1 MKKFDGTQNLA
12 RTAARSLL
20 LALVLALGF
29 SSCDNMSDNGPAS
42 FFFPTLV
49 QTTDEQA
56 SSQRATVTFCGSI
69 GVAGALPDEMSA
81 KVRAL
86 EASLGA
92 AVDVSKSAQP
102 ELSIGKEAE
111 YYYYV
116 SAIPQDSVGNLPVEY
131 GRNDNGEGGKFSGG
145 SNGITYSLPLNVGQ
159 WIIECGIK
167 NSEDKPVLKAS
178 SGLLTLD
185 ATQSV
190 VSRTFTASPVSVSD
204 AGNGNILLIV
214 NKGSFSTILS
224 GVARWKDSNGTEQ
237 SKALVDASTIG
248 SGYSSDLLALKVD
261 GIAPGAYTM
270 TISFY
275 NNSDP
280 NNTSAIMLYQTSQT
294 VSVFSGMLTNKW
306 VSNGGTDNETNL
318 ITDDGF
324 IISPA
329 AVDIFKSSSL
339 YVGSHASTAPGY
351 RGPSD
356 TNEGSFLAPFATLQK
371 AVDTI
376 TATGKSSLDY
386 TIYVCGTLSEN
397 VNFSS
402 ALGGSDPTTR
412 KARSITLANLD
423 GSNSAVIE
431 GGGAAGSETIIQV
444 GTAVPIKIRGVKIT
458 KQASAAYSR
467 GLTINDSNARVTLL
481 EGAEISGNNASTNGG
496 GVYITDGTLCMKGG
510 VIKENT
516 AGHGGAVYNLGGAFE
531 ISGSAYIPY
540 GDASGNKGA
549 GKNDVHL
556 AYDSA
561 NNVYKYITIAGA
573 LNPPAA
579 AGSDKTIATI
589 DADGW
594 NRGKQILSAAAS
606 VNLSQYAG
614 ADKKYFAFVDKDAF
628 TTCKAS
634 TPTVAKLQAPLYVS
648 PAGLSGNT
656 GSKDSPYDSI
666 ATALGHFNDTEEDC
680 VINID
685 GEVKGTNTINSAHC
699 SKLVIQGANGLY
711 EADTVVDG
719 KTIAKGTPKD
729 SLNGNK
735 AGSVLKID
743 TSVPVVIRN
752 LKIFGGTGYAYGT
765 TSAGGGICMMLNNC
779 DVTLDSGCLIGDV
792 LNPSAPATGTNDC
805 GNTANAGAGVSVS
818 GTLTIKSGAV
828 ISHNYVPVPGPG
840 YAWNGGG
847 IAVSSGKVIMED
859 GAKIICNASGK
870 NGGGIYLQSNGQLIM
885 TGGEISGNVSVGDGG
900 AVYSNG
906 SFTMGGT
913 AYIPYG
919 GAEKKNDVYL
929 VSGKCIT
936 IDSVL
941 SKPSDASGANATITP
956 ASWTRGTVVAQGKD
970 GGVIPYEMTTSGSI
984 GKRLALAAADADD
997 NWVVELT
1004 SDEKEAKIFAPIYV
1018 AAGAAYNATT
1028 NPGGYRKCKSEGLNS
1043 NMGTKSA
1050 PYATLTKALT
1060 DLTDPN
1066 RDYIVFIDGK
1076 VTDNVTLQLNTTDHA
1091 KSLTLKGA
1099 TTTSINA
1106 DTADCLDGGGANMV
1120 LWMKGN
1126 TPVTITYLKVSGGKA
1141 GGSGGGICLN
1151 SGATLNLEALS
1162 FVTDNLSQ
1170 GDGAGI
1176 YVGGT
1181 LNVKN
1186 SVKVYGNKKIDSS
1199 DNVICDSNVYLPH
1212 GKVMAVS
1219 GSLTGSE
1226 IYVSAY
1232 DEPTITG
1239 SGASATVNTVTIT
1252 SGYKNK
1258 IDATVPNK
1266 YFIGDKYGASCDSVT
1281 KEVVLGL
1288 NAGSIT
1294 VEDPYKG
1301 MTFRM
1306 VDAVKNYEKTYAQK
1320 SKLGTSGAQFTIKGS
1335 ISGLGDADFTTPTSS
1350 SYVDISL
1357 SLKYHG
1363 IDVPTTY
1370 YTCPSKNQIKLN
1382 AGLQAGDY
1390 VVCANAVYKGKN
1402 YTAVFDLKL
1411 VDDTVSVPSGFVLTG
1426 GTTIKGK
1433 VGTDNPSL
1441 IFVDGRNVNIPA
1453 FYACD
1458 HEVTQAEYEKYCC
1471 YGTNRPTAAL
1481 GKGDN
1486 YPAYYV
1492 SWYDAILYCNLRS
1505 MAEGLT
1511 PVYSIGSTTNPKSW
1525 TYVNPGSGADMG
1537 KYCGPSESKTNWNGI
1552 KIDPSADGYRLPTEA
1567 EWEFLTRY
1575 NATTNKMMDTAYSA
1589 QTTNSGD
1596 DTLKKYA
1603 WYSANASGKTHTI
1616 NTWKHAQQSNA
1627 SNRLGLWDMSG
1638 NVAEWC
1644 WDWYLAAASIGQ
1656 DTPDTGPATGI
1667 YRLTRGGSWND
1678 DESVCRVY
1686 NRSNN
1691 YQPYERN
1698 QTTGFRVVRNAN

>member
-1 MKKFDGTQNLA
+1 MKKFEGTQNSVK
-12 RTAARSLL
+12 TAARSLL

-29 SSCDNMSDNGPAS
+29 SSCDNMSGNGPAS

-145 SNGITYSLPLNVGQ
+145 SNGITYALPLNVGQ

-190 VSRTFTASPVSVSD
+190 VSRNFTATPVSVSD

-237 SKALVDASTIG
+237 SKALVDASTIDP
-248 SGYSSDLLALKVD
+248 GYSSEQLALKVD

-280 NNTSAIMLYQTSQT
+280 NDTSAIMLYQTSQT

-306 VSNGGTDNETNL
+306 FSNGGTDNETNL
-318 ITDDGF
+318 ITDDDF
-324 IISPA
+324 IITDL

-356 TNEGSFLAPFATLQK
+356 TNEGSFLAPFATLKK

-481 EGAEISGNNASTNGG
+481 EGAEISGNNTPNNGG
-496 GVYITDGTLCMKGG
+496 GVFITDGTLCMKGG

-573 LNPPAA
+573 LNPPDE

-634 TPTVAKLQAPLYVS
+634 APTVAKLQAPLYVS
-648 PAGLSGNT
+648 PTGLSGNT
-656 GSKDSPYDSI
+656 GSRDSPYDSI
-666 ATALGHFNDTEEDC
+666 VTALGHFNDPEEDC

-685 GEVKGTNTINSAHC
+685 GEVVGTTELGTMDPATTLRC
-699 SKLVIQGANGLY
+699 SKLVLQGANGLY
-711 EADTVVDG
+711 QADTVVEG

-729 SLNGNK
+729 SLNGN
-735 AGSVLKID
+735 GGQSVLKIGS
-743 TSVPVVIRN
+743 SVPVVIRN
-752 LKIFGGTGYAYGT
+752 LRIFGGKGT
-765 TSAGGGICMMLNNC
+765 PQSTTTAGGGILMMASTCNL
-779 DVTLDSGCLIGDV
+779 TLDSGTLIGDV
-792 LNPSAPATGTNDC
+792 LKPSAAATSEDDC
-805 GNTANAGAGVSVS
+805 GNSAMVGGGVSVS

-828 ISHNYVPVPGPG
+828 ISHNYAKEAPVGNSS
-840 YAWNGGG
+840 WGGG
-847 IAVSSGKVIMED
+847 INVGYQGKLFIED
-859 GAKIICNASGK
+859 GAKIICNAS
-870 NGGGIYLQSNGQLIM
+870 NQDGGGIFIDGGQLTM
-885 TGGEISGNVSVGDGG
+885 TGGEISQNKADENGG
-900 AVYSNG
+900 AVYNYG

-929 VSGKCIT
+929 AYDSTNNVYKAIT
-936 IDSVL
+936 IDGSL
-941 SKPSDASGANATITP
+941 ALPTGKSGASATITP
-956 ASWTRGTVVAQGKD
+956 EGWHRRKAIAVVKGDGQLPDNITAS
-970 GGVIPYEMTTSGSI
+970 
-984 GKRLALAAADADD
+984 RLKFAADAGD
-997 NWVVELT
+997 NWESILT
-1004 SDEKEAKIFAPIYV
+1004 SDKKEARIFAPIYV

-1028 NPGGYRKCKSEGLNS
+1028 NPGGYRVCGSKGLDTNI
-1043 NMGTKSA
+1043 GTKSK
-1050 PYATLTKALT
+1050 PYATVTHALP
-1060 DLTDPN
+1060 DLAESNSTYKTYP
-1066 RDYIVFIDGK
+1066 YTVYIDGK
-1076 VTDNVTLQLNTTDHA
+1076 VTENLTINSNSGGNVSGVSKIILRGATTDSATLDNLDGGSVSKAWAQANRTFMLQGPVPVSIQYLRISGGKINADGGGILIDDGATLQL
-1091 KSLTLKGA
+1091 
-1099 TTTSINA
+1099 
-1106 DTADCLDGGGANMV
+1106 
-1120 LWMKGN
+1120 
-1126 TPVTITYLKVSGGKA
+1126 
-1141 GGSGGGICLN
+1141 GIQ
-1151 SGATLNLEALS
+1151 S
-1162 FVTDNLSQ
+1162 FVTDNYAT
-1170 GDGAGI
+1170 GNGAGI

-1181 LNVKN
+1181 LE
-1186 SVKVYGNKKIDSS
+1186 ISS
-1199 DNVICDSNVYLPH
+1199 DVHVKDNKTRDYSTDANTGDCNVYLPH
-1212 GKVMAVS
+1212 GKVMTVTGTLYGS
-1219 GSLTGSE
+1219 GQNKSE

-1232 DEPTITG
+1232 DEPSITG
-1239 SGASATVNTVTIT
+1239 SGSTATVNTVPVT
-1252 SGYKNK
+1252 SGYKDK
-1258 IDATVPNK
+1258 MSGFAPSQYIK
-1266 YFIGDKYGASCDSVT
+1266 GDKYGALLYSN
-1281 KEVVLGL
+1281 EAALGL
-1288 NAGSIT
+1288 NGGTISVEQPYSNMTLT
-1294 VEDPYKG
+1294 V
-1301 MTFRM
+1301 
-1306 VDAVKNYEKTYAQK
+1306 NKTYIKK
-1320 SKLGTSGAQFTIKGS
+1320 SDLSTSAAWLT
-1335 ISGLGDADFTTPTSS
+1335 ISGTVSGNPASFNSTTSDY
-1350 SYVDISL
+1350 YVDL
-1357 SLKYHG
+1357 SLKLLYH
-1363 IDVPTTY
+1363 DYEVPTSY
-1370 YTCPSKNQIKLN
+1370 YTVSSNKYQTQLLT
-1382 AGLQAGDY
+1382 GLPAGDY
-1390 VVCANAVYKGKN
+1390 VLFGAGVHKELT
-1402 YTAVFDLKL
+1402 YTVSFDIKV
-1411 VDDTVSVPSGFVLTG
+1411 VDDAAIPSDCVLTG
-1426 GTTIKGK
+1426 GETVMGA
-1433 VGTDNPSL
+1433 VGTNNPSSVFIENRKVPIPVL
-1441 IFVDGRNVNIPA
+1441 IA
-1453 FYACD
+1453 SKY
-1458 HEVTQAEYEKYCC
+1458 EVTQSEYEKYCC
-1471 YGTNRPTAAL
+1471 YGTNKPNETY

-1486 YPAYYV
+1486 YPVYWV
-1492 SWYDAILYCNLRS
+1492 TWYDAIVYCNLRS
-1505 MAEGLT
+1505 LAEGLT
-1511 PVYSIGSTTNPKSW
+1511 PVYSILGKTNPRQW
-1525 TYVNPGSGADMG
+1525 DGVVAGTGDDLG
-1537 KYCGPSESKTNWNGI
+1537 KYRGTAANNANWNSVAF
-1552 KIDPSADGYRLPTEA
+1552 DQSADGWRLPTEA
-1567 EWEFLTRY
+1567 EWEYLARG
-1575 NATTNKMMDTAYSA
+1575 ANKKDYAYSG
-1589 QTTNSGD
+1589 S
-1596 DTLKKYA
+1596 DTLTQVA
-1603 WYSANASGKTHTI
+1603 WCYSNSSNKCHARGTKTANS
-1616 NTWKHAQQSNA
+1616 
-1627 SNRLGLWDMSG
+1627 LGLYDMSG
-1638 NVAEWC
+1638 NVYEWC
-1644 WDWYLAAASIGQ
+1644 WDWKATTITSTVPATGPSSGTGKVIRGGSATHDATNNCKISVRNLLQNQ
-1656 DTPDTGPATGI
+1656 DTPNFDI
-1667 YRLTRGGSWND
+1667 
-1678 DESVCRVY
+1678 
-1686 NRSNN
+1686 
-1691 YQPYERN
+1691 
-1698 QTTGFRVVRNAN
+1698 GFRVVRTPR

>member
-1 MKKFDGTQNLA
+1 MKKFEGTQNLA
-12 RTAARSLL
+12 RTVARPLL
-20 LALVLALGF
+20 LALVLALSF

-49 QTTDEQA
+49 QTTEQA

-116 SAIPQDSVGNLPVEY
+116 SATPQDSVGNLPVEY

-145 SNGITYSLPLNVGQ
+145 SNGITYALPLNVGQ

-185 ATQSV
+185 ESQSV

-237 SKALVDASTIG
+237 SKALVDASTID
-248 SGYSSDLLALKVD
+248 SGYSNDLLALKVD

-280 NNTSAIMLYQTSQT
+280 NNSSAIMLYQTSQT

-318 ITDDGF
+318 ITDDDF

-351 RGPSD
+351 RDPSD

-376 TATGKSSLDY
+376 AATGKTSLDY

-402 ALGGSDPTTR
+402 ALDDSGSMTR

-431 GGGAAGSETIIQV
+431 GGGAAGSETIIKV
-444 GTAVPIKIRGVKIT
+444 ETAVPIKIRGVKIT

-481 EGAEISGNNASTNGG
+481 EGVEISGNNASTNGG

-516 AGHGGAVYNLGGAFE
+516 ADQGGAVYNLNGAFE

-540 GDASGNKGA
+540 GDAAGNKGA

-561 NNVYKYITIAGA
+561 NEIYKYITIAGA

-589 DADGW
+589 DAAGW
-594 NRGKQILSAAAS
+594 NRGKQVLASTAS

-634 TPTVAKLQAPLYVS
+634 APTVAKLQAPLYVS
-648 PAGLSGNT
+648 PTGSADNT
-656 GSKDSPYDSI
+656 GSKDSPYDRI
-666 ATALGHFNDTEEDC
+666 ATALSHFNDPEEDC

-685 GEVKGTNTINSAHC
+685 GQVTGTNRISSAHC

-711 EADTVVDG
+711 EANTVVDG

-735 AGSVLKID
+735 ATGSVLAID

-752 LKIFGGTGYAYGT
+752 LKIFGGTGISYGT

-779 DVTLDSGCLIGDV
+779 DVTLDSGSLIGDV
-792 LNPSAPATGTNDC
+792 LNPSAPAASANDC
-805 GNTANAGAGVSVS
+805 GNTAQNGGGVSVS

-828 ISHNYVPVPGPG
+828 ISHNYTPPPSQIGSSC
-840 YAWNGGG
+840 NGGG
-847 IAVSSGKVIMED
+847 IAVSSGKVIMEE
-859 GAKIICNASGK
+859 GAKIIANACGS
-870 NGGGIYLQSNGQLIM
+870 NGGGIYLQSGGQLTM
-885 TGGEISGNVSVGDGG
+885 TGGEISGNVSAGNGG
-900 AVYSNG
+900 AVCNYG
-906 SFTMGGT
+906 TFTMGGT

-919 GAEKKNDVYL
+919 GAKGNNDVYL
-929 VSGKCIT
+929 RSGKCIT

-941 SKPSDASGANATITP
+941 SLPSGASGANATITP

-970 GGVIPYEMTTSGSI
+970 GGEIPYEMTTSGSI
-984 GKRLALAAADADD
+984 GKRLALAGVDGDE
-997 NWVVELT
+997 WVAELT

-1018 AAGAAYNATT
+1018 AADAAYDATT
-1028 NPGGYRKCKSEGLNS
+1028 NPGGYRVCGSKGLDS
-1043 NMGTKSA
+1043 NIGTKSA
-1050 PYATLTKALT
+1050 PYATVTKALG
-1060 DLTDPN
+1060 DLTN
-1066 RDYIVFIDGK
+1066 SGKHYTIYIDGT
-1076 VTDNVTLQLNTTDHA
+1076 VSENLMISSRSSASPNVTGAN
-1091 KSLTLKGA
+1091 SITLKGA
-1099 TTTSINA
+1099 ATTLATPISITEA
-1106 DTADCLDGGGANMV
+1106 TADCLNGGGTGRVITM
-1120 LWMKGN
+1120 LG
-1126 TPVTITYLKVSGGKA
+1126 PVPVITNSLKISGGKY
-1141 GGSGGGICLN
+1141 GDEGGGIYIASDADL
-1151 SGATLNLEALS
+1151 TLDNNT
-1162 FVTDNLSQ
+1162 FVT
-1170 GDGAGI
+1170 G
-1176 YVGGT
+1176 
-1181 LNVKN
+1181 N
-1186 SVKVYGNKKIDSS
+1186 SVYYDGGVSLIGGGISVNGVLKIKGTVKVHDNKKLDGS
-1199 DNVICDSNVYLPH
+1199 DNVIGDSNVYLPS
-1212 GKVMAVS
+1212 GNVMEVL
-1219 GSLTGSE
+1219 GDLTGSE
-1226 IYVSAY
+1226 IYV
-1232 DEPTITG
+1232 TTG
-1239 SGASATVNTVTIT
+1239 VAPSIDYAQTPPAVNTVTIT
-1252 SGYKNK
+1252 SNYSYANSDHPSKFFTSDQNYGFASWNGDDEAEFGLHGGGISVEDIYKNVALSLDK
-1258 IDATVPNK
+1258 TWVKKADLSEALGPRFIVKGTIDGQAVN
-1266 YFIGDKYGASCDSVT
+1266 FI
-1281 KEVVLGL
+1281 
-1288 NAGSIT
+1288 
-1294 VEDPYKG
+1294 
-1301 MTFRM
+1301 
-1306 VDAVKNYEKTYAQK
+1306 
-1320 SKLGTSGAQFTIKGS
+1320 
-1335 ISGLGDADFTTPTSS
+1335 TPTSAYYASISLKLLYHGEEIPQTS
-1350 SYVDISL
+1350 SYYSVTNCYLYPYS
-1357 SLKYHG
+1357 
-1363 IDVPTTY
+1363 
-1370 YTCPSKNQIKLN
+1370 
-1382 AGLQAGDY
+1382 GLAAGDY
-1390 VVCANAVYKGKN
+1390 VIAATVVYKEKTYSASFEIKVIG
-1402 YTAVFDLKL
+1402 D
-1411 VDDTVSVPSGFVLTG
+1411 SVPAGYAMTG
-1426 GTTIKGK
+1426 GETVTGA
-1433 VGTDNPSL
+1433 VGTNARSEVF
-1441 IFVDGRNVNIPA
+1441 IAGRTVPIPIVI
-1453 FYACD
+1453 ACS
-1458 HEVTQAEYEKYCC
+1458 HEIAQGEYEKYCS
-1471 YGTNRPTAAL
+1471 YGTNRPYDAK
-1481 GKGDN
+1481 GKGEN

-1492 SWYDAILYCNLRS
+1492 SWYDALVYCNLRS
-1505 MAEGLT
+1505 LAEGLT
-1511 PVYSIGSTTNPKSW
+1511 PVYSVGGKTDPKQW
-1525 TYVNPGSGADMG
+1525 TGIVAGTGDELG
-1537 KYCGPSESKTNWNGI
+1537 KYRGPDSSSSTWNAVAF
-1552 KIDPSADGYRLPTEA
+1552 DQSANGWRLPTEA
-1567 EWEFLTRY
+1567 EWEYLARAANTKDY
-1575 NATTNKMMDTAYSA
+1575 YYSGTTDKTTNGRQDYVVCSTSQMLEVGEKA
-1589 QTTNSGD
+1589 TN
-1596 DTLKKYA
+1596 A
-1603 WYSANASGKTHTI
+1603 I
-1616 NTWKHAQQSNA
+1616 
-1627 SNRLGLWDMSG
+1627 GLRNMSG

-1644 WDWYLAAASIGQ
+1644 WDWNVDPINAATPATG
-1656 DTPDTGPATGI
+1656 PDTGSAKV
-1667 YRLTRGGSWND
+1667 YRGGAF
-1678 DESVCRVY
+1678 
-1686 NRSNN
+1686 N
-1691 YQPYERN
+1691 YQEIKCSVKDRSMSGEPNGRFVN
-1698 QTTGFRVVRNAN
+1698 VGFRVVRNAR

>member
-1 MKKFDGTQNLA
+1 MKKFVRTQNSA
-12 RTAARSLL
+12 KTAARSLL
-20 LALVLALGF
+20 LALVLALSF
-29 SSCDNMSDNGPAS
+29 SSCDNMSGNGPAS
-42 FFFPTLV
+42 SSFPTLV
-49 QTTDEQA
+49 QTTEQA

-145 SNGITYSLPLNVGQ
+145 SNGITYALPLNVGQ

-185 ATQSV
+185 ESQSV
-190 VSRTFTASPVSVSD
+190 ISRTFTATPVSVSD

-237 SKALVDASTIG
+237 SKALVDASTID

-280 NNTSAIMLYQTSQT
+280 NDTSAIMLYQTSQT

-324 IISPA
+324 IITDL

-371 AVDTI
+371 AIDTI

-431 GGGAAGSETIIQV
+431 GGGAAGSETIIKV
-444 GTAVPIKIRGVKIT
+444 ETAVPIKIRGVKIT
-458 KQASAAYSR
+458 KLASAAYSR

-481 EGAEISGNNASTNGG
+481 EGAEISGNNASNNGG

-516 AGHGGAVYNLGGAFE
+516 ADQGGAVYNLNGAFE

-540 GDASGNKGA
+540 GDAAGNKGA

-573 LNPPAA
+573 LNPPDE

-594 NRGKQILSAAAS
+594 NRGKQVLAS
-606 VNLSQYAG
+606 TAGVNLSQYAG

-648 PAGLSGNT
+648 PTGLSGNT
-656 GSKDSPYDSI
+656 GSKDSPYDRI
-666 ATALGHFNDTEEDC
+666 ATALSHFNDPEEDC

-685 GEVKGTNTINSAHC
+685 GEVVGKNFLGTDVTNPVRC

-735 AGSVLKID
+735 EGSVLAIG

-752 LKIFGGTGYAYGT
+752 LRIFGGTGYYGGGVA
-765 TSAGGGICMMLNNC
+765 AGGGISMTASNC
-779 DVTLDSGCLIGDV
+779 DVTLDSGSLIGDV
-792 LNPSAPATGTNDC
+792 LNPSSAPTSVNDC
-805 GNTANAGAGVSVS
+805 GNTANAGAGVSVN

-828 ISHNYVPVPGPG
+828 ISRNYVPVPDVG

-847 IAVSSGKVIMED
+847 IAVSSGKVIIED

-870 NGGGIYLQSNGQLIM
+870 NGGGIYLQSSGQLIM
-885 TGGEISGNVSVGDGG
+885 TGGEISGNVSVGNGG
-900 AVYSNG
+900 AVYNNG

-919 GAEKKNDVYL
+919 GAVGNNDVYL
-929 VSGKCIT
+929 AYVSNAYKAIT
-936 IDSVL
+936 IDGSL
-941 SKPSDASGANATITP
+941 ALPTGKTGASATITP
-956 ASWTRGTVVAQGKD
+956 QGWHRGKAIAVGKND
-970 GGVIPYEMTTSGSI
+970 GQLPDTTTS
-984 GKRLALAAADADD
+984 RLKFAADAGDS
-997 NWVVELT
+997 WESILT
-1004 SDEKEAKIFAPIYV
+1004 SDKKEARIFAPIYV
-1018 AAGAAYNATT
+1018 AAGAPYDATT
-1028 NPGGYRKCKSEGLNS
+1028 NPGGYRVCGSKGLDTNI
-1043 NMGTKSA
+1043 GTKSA
-1050 PYATLTKALT
+1050 PYATVTKALP
-1060 DLTDPN
+1060 DLAETSSTIKT
-1066 RDYIVFIDGK
+1066 YTYTVYIDGK
-1076 VTDNVTLQLNTTDHA
+1076 VTENLTINSGTGGNVSGVSKIILRGATTNSATLDNLDGGSVSKAWAQANRTFTLQGPVPVSIQYLRISGGKINADGGGILIYNGATLQL
-1091 KSLTLKGA
+1091 G
-1099 TTTSINA
+1099 
-1106 DTADCLDGGGANMV
+1106 V
-1120 LWMKGN
+1120 Q
-1126 TPVTITYLKVSGGKA
+1126 
-1141 GGSGGGICLN
+1141 
-1151 SGATLNLEALS
+1151 S
-1162 FVTDNLSQ
+1162 FVTDNYAI
-1170 GDGAGI
+1170 GNGAGI
-1176 YVGGT
+1176 YVDGT
-1181 LNVKN
+1181 LE
-1186 SVKVYGNKKIDSS
+1186 ISS
-1199 DNVICDSNVYLPH
+1199 DVHVKDNKTRDYSTDADTGDCNVYLPH
-1212 GKVMAVS
+1212 GKVMTVTGSLNGS
-1219 GSLTGSE
+1219 GSNKSE

-1232 DEPTITG
+1232 DEPSITG
-1239 SGASATVNTVTIT
+1239 SGSTATVNTVLVT
-1252 SGYKNK
+1252 SGYK
-1258 IDATVPNK
+1258 ATNSGYAPST
-1266 YFIGDKYGASCDSVT
+1266 YIIGDKYGALLYSN
-1281 KEVVLGL
+1281 EAALGV
-1288 NAGSIT
+1288 NG
-1294 VEDPYKG
+1294 
-1301 MTFRM
+1301 
-1306 VDAVKNYEKTYAQK
+1306 
-1320 SKLGTSGAQFTIKGS
+1320 GS
-1335 ISGLGDADFTTPTSS
+1335 ISVEQPNRNVTLGINKTFVKKTDLPAWFTISGKVDGNTANFTHSDS
-1350 SYVDISL
+1350 TNYVDISL
-1357 SLKYHG
+1357 KLLYHG
-1363 IDVPTTY
+1363 EDVPTSY
-1370 YTCPSKNQIKLN
+1370 YTVSDNKYQIQLLS
-1382 AGLQAGDY
+1382 GLPTGDY
-1390 VVCANAVYKGKN
+1390 VIFATAVYKGLT
-1402 YTAVFDLKL
+1402 YSLTFDVKV
-1411 VDDTVSVPSGFVLTG
+1411 VDDAAIPSGCVLTG
-1426 GTTIKGK
+1426 GETVTGA
-1433 VGTDNPSL
+1433 VGTANPSSVFIENRKVPIPVL
-1441 IFVDGRNVNIPA
+1441 IAGK
-1453 FYACD
+1453 Y
-1458 HEVTQAEYEKYCC
+1458 EVTQAEYEKYCC
-1471 YGTNRPTAAL
+1471 YGSNKPSETN
-1481 GKGDN
+1481 GKGELFPV
-1486 YPAYYV
+1486 YQV
-1492 SWYDAILYCNLRS
+1492 SWYDALVYCNLRS

-1511 PVYSIGSTTNPKSW
+1511 PVYSIGGKTDPKQW
-1525 TYVNPGSGADMG
+1525 DGVVAGTGDDLG
-1537 KYCGPSESKTNWNGI
+1537 KYRGTETSAKFATWNAVAF
-1552 KIDPSADGYRLPTEA
+1552 DQSADGWRLPTEA
-1567 EWEFLTRY
+1567 EWEYLARG
-1575 NATTNKMMDTAYSA
+1575 ANKKDYAYS
-1589 QTTNSGD
+1589 GG
-1596 DTLKKYA
+1596 DTLTTVA
-1603 WYSANASGKTHTI
+1603 WCYSNSSNKCHERGGKAANS
-1616 NTWKHAQQSNA
+1616 
-1627 SNRLGLWDMSG
+1627 LGLCDMSG
-1638 NVAEWC
+1638 NVYEWC
-1644 WDWYLAAASIGQ
+1644 WDWKVTTITS
-1656 DTPDTGPATGI
+1656 TVPATGPSSGTGKVI
-1667 YRLTRGGSWND
+1667 RGGSATHDVLDYCKVSARTLSQNPD
-1678 DESVCRVY
+1678 SPNFDI
-1686 NRSNN
+1686 
-1691 YQPYERN
+1691 
-1698 QTTGFRVVRNAN
+1698 GFRVVRTPR